1 MTEHHMR
8 PSGASETCGG
18 VTPGR
23 WRGPGSRCRLVL
35 LLALGASAGGCASL
49 SGGRGEDRTVTV
61 GLSVARP
68 DAVRRT
74 MAAFR
79 DQGYQV
85 KESLTSG
92 TELVTEPF
100 AHTDDIEASFRAVI
114 TASGGTSRV
123 ALSGTYRER
132 SLGGI
137 VRGREHPIRRSTE
150 GVEGELWARLQ
161 NLALAIRTPP

>member
-1 MTEHHMR
+1 MSAGPTGGARAVWHR
-8 PSGASETCGG
+8 ARSARVARLARLALAAATVASGAS
-18 VTPGR
+18 
-23 WRGPGSRCRLVL
+23 
-35 LLALGASAGGCASL
+35 CASL
-49 SGGRGEDRTVTV
+49 GGRRAEDRIVTV
-61 GLSVARP
+61 GLSAQRP

-74 MAAFR
+74 LAAFR
-79 DQGYQV
+79 DQGYRV

-92 TELVTEPF
+92 TEIVTEPF
-100 AHTDDIEASFRAVI
+100 AHTDDIEATFRAVI

-137 VRGREHPIRRSTE
+137 VRGREHPIVRATE

>member
-1 MTEHHMR
+1 M
-8 PSGASETCGG
+8 
-18 VTPGR
+18 
-23 WRGPGSRCRLVL
+23 
-35 LLALGASAGGCASL
+35 
-49 SGGRGEDRTVTV
+49 TV
-61 GLSVARP
+61 GLSVSRP

-74 MAAFR
+74 LAAFR
-79 DQGYQV
+79 DQGYRI

-92 TELVTEPF
+92 TDIVTQPF
-100 AHTDDIEASFRAVI
+100 AHTDDIEATFKAAI

-123 ALSGTYRER
+123 VLSGTYRER

-137 VRGREHPIRRSTE
+137 VRGREHPIVRATE

>member
-1 MTEHHMR
+1 MT
-8 PSGASETCGG
+8 ADL
-18 VTPGR
+18 TPGATVGR
-23 WRGPGSRCRLVL
+23 RRARLARVAR
-35 LLALGASAGGCASL
+35 LALAVATAASGTSCASF
-49 SGGRGEDRTVTV
+49 GGGHAEDRTVTV
-61 GLSVARP
+61 GLSAPRP

-74 MAAFR
+74 LAAFR
-79 DQGYQV
+79 DQGYRV

-92 TELVTEPF
+92 TEIVTEPF
-100 AHTDDIEASFRAVI
+100 AHTDDIEATFRAAI
-114 TASGGTSRV
+114 TASGGTSRI

-137 VRGREHPIRRSTE
+137 VRGREHPIVRATE